1 MLSKRGA
8 EATRATKGTS
18 FVVPPPRQTPPAGG
32 RGGGWDS
39 EQVGGAWPAS
49 GKDEAARPRR
59 WT

>member
-49 GKDEAARPRR
+49 GKD
-59 WT
+59 